1 MNERVIFVIVMSIV
15 TFFISLKGYRDDDG
29 LKPMY
34 ILIMAFIVAVW
45 AAMLWVLTMEEE
57 GIQ

>member
-15 TFFISLKGYRDDDG
+15 TFIVSLKGYRDDDG

-34 ILIMAFIVAVW
+34 ILIMGFIVAVW

-57 GIQ
+57 GRQ

>member
-1 MNERVIFVIVMSIV
+1 MNDKVIFVIVISIV

-29 LKPMY
+29 LRPMY

-45 AAMLWVLTMEEE
+45 AAMLWALTTKEWE
-57 GIQ
+57 

>member
-15 TFFISLKGYRDDDG
+15 TFIISLKGYRNDDG
-29 LKPMY
+29 LRPMY

-45 AAMLWVLTMEEE
+45 AAMLWMLTMEEE
-57 GIQ
+57 

>member
-1 MNERVIFVIVMSIV
+1 MNERVIFVIVISIV
-15 TFFISLKGYRDDDG
+15 TFIISLRGYRDDDG

-45 AAMLWVLTMEEE
+45 AAMIWMLTIEEE
-57 GIQ
+57 

>member
-1 MNERVIFVIVMSIV
+1 MNDRVIFVIAISIV
-15 TFFISLKGYRDDDG
+15 TFIISLKGYRNDDG

-45 AAMLWVLTMEEE
+45 AAMLWMLTIEEE
-57 GIQ
+57 

>member
-15 TFFISLKGYRDDDG
+15 TFFISLKGYRNDDG

-57 GIQ
+57 

>member
-45 AAMLWVLTMEEE
+45 AAMLWVLT
-57 GIQ
+57 IKFLTR

>member
-1 MNERVIFVIVMSIV
+1 MNERVIFIIAISIV
-15 TFFISLKGYRDDDG
+15 TFIISLKGYRDDDG

-45 AAMLWVLTMEEE
+45 AAMLWVLTIEEE
-57 GIQ
+57 